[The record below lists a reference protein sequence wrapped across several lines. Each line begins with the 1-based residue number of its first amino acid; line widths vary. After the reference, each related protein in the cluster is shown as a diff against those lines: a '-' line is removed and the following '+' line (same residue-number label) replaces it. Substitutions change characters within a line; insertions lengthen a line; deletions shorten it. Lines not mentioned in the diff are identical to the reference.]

1 MVYLEIRKKEYIMP
15 KKKSI
20 SSKRKTTTSKAKA
33 TKVENMSQT
42 HGKEEFA
49 PSTLDQVWGD
59 TGLSKYGTMDEDE
72 YATQVRDM
80 TKSELFAHASRHGI
94 IPIENRD
101 QLEKRCIREF
111 VKHTSSYT
119 KPKAQ
124 QSNHLAKNELPLE
137 IRKILDEGK

>member
-1 MVYLEIRKKEYIMP
+1 MP
-15 KKKSI
+15 KKKST
-20 SSKRKTTTSKAKA
+20 SSKRKSAASKAK
-33 TKVENMSQT
+33 TKKVEDMSQT

-59 TGLSKYGTMDEDE
+59 TGLSKYGTMNEDE

-80 TKSELFAHASRHGI
+80 TKSELFAHASKQGI

-101 QLEKRCIREF
+101 QLEKRCVREF

-124 QSNHLAKNELPLE
+124 QTNHLAKNELPLE
-137 IRKILDEGK
+137 IRRILDEGK